1 MDYVIG
7 LDFGNCYTY
16 ASTVD
21 GMNERREGGIELP
34 LMDSELN
41 QQVGIP
47 SRFFYDRAVSDK
59 PLVGMDLELQG
70 IRETQGINMLK
81 RHIHESF
88 TMGGKTFA
96 YIDAIT
102 EVVQHAIREANK
114 VLRMQRMVT
123 TKLVSLAYPVT
134 FSSVERQKLVQ
145 AVERATLEDGT
156 HVEVVGTIVEP
167 AAAAL
172 EYLTQRPQG
181 DQASNTLKNYMD
193 LLGLQGSNAG
203 QATSV
208 LVYDLGGGTF
218 DATILSVYPQGMTDA
233 HGNTFYYHEHLTE
246 GIGELGGEDFSAA
259 LQVII
264 EKAIDETGVAKPN
277 NQLYRDEVARAVR
290 ETKHALSRSES
301 YSPTIAII
309 GQRLRPITRAEFE
322 KATLHMVKNSVDV
335 VTRMLDRCDSKYRP
349 EMIILTGGASKMPM
363 VRRELLAAL
372 KPYGY
377 SDNNIAQF
385 RPSDA
390 ISFGAARF
398 GVVESNYDVLPK
410 GDGLKTSVQQHVR
423 RSIGIRVHYSNDDSK
438 EYIDTLIPA
447 GTALPYLDAAFATYV
462 NRSDEFTAM
471 TLPVYEATVENPD
484 RDAWGRDWRQI
495 GTMNFEY
502 GCKRPKG
509 YKVCTRLVIDLDG
522 TLRLEAYDERGRN
535 KSFKHKD
542 IDWKLD

>member
-47 SRFFYDRAVSDK
+47 SRFFYDKSVSSE
-59 PLVGMDLELQG
+59 PIVGMDLELCG

-88 TMGGKTFA
+88 TMGGKRFA
-96 YIDAIT
+96 YTDAIT
-102 EVVQHAIREANK
+102 QVVQHAVREANK
-114 VLRMQRMVT
+114 VLRMQRLVT

-134 FSSVERQKLVQ
+134 FSSVERQKLIQ

-172 EYLTQRPQG
+172 EYLTQKPQG
-181 DQASNTLKNYMD
+181 DQAANALRNYID
-193 LLGLQGSNAG
+193 LLGLQNANTA
-203 QATSV
+203 QPTSV

-246 GIGELGGEDFSAA
+246 GIGDLGGEDFSAA

-264 EKAIDETGVAKPN
+264 ERAIDETGVAKPN

-301 YSPTIAII
+301 YSPTITVI

-322 KATLHMVKNSVDV
+322 KATLHLVKKSVDV
-335 VTRMLDRCDSKYRP
+335 VTGMLDRCDAGYRP

-377 SDNNIAQF
+377 SDSDIAQF

-390 ISFGAARF
+390 ISFGASRF
-398 GVVESNYDVLPK
+398 GVVEPNYDVLPK

-423 RSIGIRVHYSNDDSK
+423 RSIGIRIFYYNSDEK

-447 GTALPYLDAAFATYV
+447 ATPLPCLDSAFATYV
-462 NRSDEFTAM
+462 NRSDEFSSM
-471 TLPVYEATVENPD
+471 SLPVYEATVEDPD
-484 RDAWGRDWRQI
+484 RDALDRDWRKI
-495 GTMNFEY
+495 GDMVFEF

-509 YKVCTRLVIDLDG
+509 YKVHSRLVIDRDG
-522 TLRLEAYDERGRN
+522 TLRLEAYDERGRAE
-535 KSFKHKD
+535 SFKHKN